1 MLGTLSVTILLL
13 AGRGMTLPV
22 TDTGLPEIWKV
33 CPVVVETVVTV
44 LLDTVILRNII
55 YVKNSGEKSVR
66 WGKQLSA
73 EEI

>member
-1 MLGTLSVTILLL
+1 
-13 AGRGMTLPV
+13 MTLPV

-44 LLDTVILRNII
+44 LLDTAVLRNIMDLKI
-55 YVKNSGEKSVR
+55 SGQKSLR
-66 WGKQLSA
+66 WGKQSSA

>member
-1 MLGTLSVTILLL
+1 MLGTLRVTILLL

-44 LLDTVILRNII
+44 LLDTVVFRNII
-55 YVKNSGEKSVR
+55 DLKISGEKTVR
-66 WGKQLSA
+66 WRKQLSA